1 MGNLIPPTGQQLA
14 DCFFEELN
22 EDFELIHE
30 TTSPARHGYAYVL
43 VFKRNADGSF
53 WKVHGRS
60 ASDNDFNTLRD
71 VPQEVTPIL
80 VVPQQ
85 RTITEYVAAA
95 AQAVVSALVPPS
107 APSLA

>member
-1 MGNLIPPTGQQLA
+1 MSNLPAPTGQQLSDA
-14 DCFFEELN
+14 FVEESV
-22 EDFELIHE
+22 DFELIHE

-43 VFKRNADGSF
+43 VFKRKADGTF

-71 VPQEVTPIL
+71 TPDSVVPIQ

-85 RTITEYVAAA
+85 RTITEFVAAA
-95 AQAVVSALVPPS
+95 AQAVADAFSPPRLVASP
-107 APSLA
+107 